1 MKNGIQKALSEVE
14 SKDTVATILNNHIM
28 IEEQKTCT
36 DKKSKKKCQI
46 LKGKNNGNGCK
57 KKNTKKN
64 CRKTCGLCPEGK

>member
-1 MKNGIQKALSEVE
+1 MWNGAQDVLTEVE
-14 SKDTVATILNNHIM
+14 SKNIGRTISNNELLIV
-28 IEEQKTCT
+28 EQASCA